1 MAKPKDL
8 IGKNVK
14 GRIKILSLMP
24 YHGCPILVQRVDDD
38 LFQYITNVA
47 GSFYQGYIVM
57 KPKSGKSS
65 LSKEDVNNTMQ
76 MALAGAYTTIET
88 LLGIKDEKSIVIAE
102 EVAKVGGEYF
112 GKVVN

>member
-38 LFQYITNVA
+38 LFQYITSVA

-57 KPKSGKSS
+57 KPKAGKDH
-65 LSKEDVNNTMQ
+65 LSNEEAANCTQ
-76 MALAGAYTTIET
+76 MILAGAYTTIET
-88 LLGIKDEKSIVIAE
+88 LLGIHDEKSVAIAE